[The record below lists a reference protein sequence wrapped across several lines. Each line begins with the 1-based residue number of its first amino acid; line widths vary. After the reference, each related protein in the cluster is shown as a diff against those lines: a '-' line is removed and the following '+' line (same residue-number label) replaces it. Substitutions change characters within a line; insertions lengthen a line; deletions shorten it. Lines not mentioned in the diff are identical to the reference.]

1 MNKKILATAL
11 PLALMGAEPASAEST
26 VISPKRERADVV
38 GPARNFTGHV
48 VVEPLFT
55 IDQSKRALGGHVT
68 FAPGARSAWHSHSTG
83 QVLIVTDGVG
93 WIQGEGGAKREIK
106 AGDVVDAAGPE
117 ALARGHGED
126 RHAAY
131 LDHLSGRSGGP
142 GRLDGACHR
151 RAVPEVIGRTLA
163 FDPRPAAP
171 VRKFSSPMQV
181 GASDC

>member
-106 AGDVVDAAGPE
+106 AGDVVWTPPG
-117 ALARGHGED
+117 LKHWHGATAKTGM
-126 RHAAY
+126 RHISITFP
-131 LDHLSGRSGGP
+131 DDP
-142 GRLDGACHR
+142 
-151 RAVPEVIGRTLA
+151 AVP
-163 FDPRPAAP
+163 
-171 VRKFSSPMQV
+171 
-181 GASDC
+181 GAWMEHVTDEQYLK